1 MVKDMAVIHIK
12 PPSLRPN
19 KNQKQNKNMK
29 KNTIRLDEN
38 TLRKIVAESVK
49 KVLKEGYDSNEARV
63 DDVMRNL
70 LLQVKAAYNR
80 LDRISR
86 KRGVEDSDA
95 LNRAFNVVLDCKES
109 FKNNGFNLDTRA
121 TLPTDALPY
130 GYENIE
136 DY

>member
-1 MVKDMAVIHIK
+1 
-12 PPSLRPN
+12 
-19 KNQKQNKNMK
+19 MK
-29 KNTIRLDEN
+29 KNVVKINEN
-38 TLRKIVAESVK
+38 TLRNIVAESVK

-63 DDVMRNL
+63 DYVMKNL
-70 LLQVKAAYNR
+70 LLQVKAAYN
-80 LDRISR
+80 DSISR

-95 LNRAFNVVLDCKES
+95 LNRAFSVVLDCKEL